1 MRAIWL
7 GLALAAVG
15 SSAAQADVL
24 TGDTLLEAANA
35 EITNIDQE
43 GLQDLI
49 ASEPDHVVIDVRT
62 RTEIDHTGG
71 QIRSSETLNIPRG
84 WIEFEVPGEIPDKDT
99 PIVVYCGQNLRSVA
113 AAQTLQQMGY
123 TNVYNYP
130 GGFFEW
136 KDAGLPLYVL
146 DKARDSFLYDRPQ
159 EVTDGVWSAIGAT
172 QPSTYENSGHNNNLS
187 FIITDDG
194 VVVMNAGDN
203 YLLAKSLHQ
212 EIKAITDQPVKYVV
226 LENAQGHAMLGMT
239 YWQEQGATVIAH
251 NDAWREIEANGQA
264 SLEAAA
270 TRTRDKAFM
279 TELGTPDVTFATRL
293 DLEMGGETIQILYL
307 GPGHAPGDIALWAPE
322 RKVLIT
328 GDLAFHQRMLPIF
341 EYTDTAGWIETW
353 HELEALEAEYI
364 IPGHGGPV
372 NDFDVLR
379 RYTHDY
385 LVYLREEVQ
394 RILDEGGTLNDAY
407 NIDQTAYRHLDTYGE
422 LHRQNAG
429 RVFRAMEF
437 EDF

>member
-7 GLALAAVG
+7 GLVLVAVTG
-15 SSAAQADVL
+15 TAQAEEL
-24 TGDTLLEAANA
+24 TGERLIEAANA
-35 EITNIDQE
+35 EITNIDKE

-49 ASEPDHVVIDVRT
+49 ANEPDHVVIDVRT
-62 RTEIDHTGG
+62 RTEIEHTGG

-84 WIEFEVPGEIPDKDT
+84 WIEFEVRGEIPDKDT

-123 TNVYNYP
+123 TNVHNYP

-146 DKARDSFLYDRPQ
+146 DKARDSFLYDRPRK
-159 EVTDGVWSAIGAT
+159 VTEGVWSAIGAT

-203 YLLAKSLHQ
+203 YLLAKSLHH
-212 EIKAITDQPVKYVV
+212 EIKQITDQPVKYVV

-239 YWQEQGATVIAH
+239 YWQEQGVRVIAH

-264 SLEAAA
+264 SLEGAAN
-270 TRTRDKAFM
+270 RTREKAFM
-279 TELGTPDVTFATRL
+279 TELGIPDITFASRL

-307 GPGHAPGDIALWAPE
+307 GPGHAPGDIAVFVPD
-322 RKVLIT
+322 RSTLIT

-341 EYTDTAGWIETW
+341 DYTDTAGWVETW
-353 HELEALEAEYI
+353 HKLEALDADYI
-364 IPGHGGPV
+364 IPGHGEPV
-372 NDFDVLR
+372 NDFEALR

>member
-7 GLALAAVG
+7 GLALAALGTNAV
-15 SSAAQADVL
+15 QADEL
-24 TGDTLLEAANA
+24 TGDALLEAANA
-35 EITNIDQE
+35 EIRNIDKE
-43 GLQDLI
+43 GLQALI
-49 ASEPDHVVIDVRT
+49 ANEPDHVVIDVRT
-62 RTEIDHTGG
+62 RNEIDHTGG

-123 TNVYNYP
+123 TNVQNYP

-159 EVTDGVWSAIGAT
+159 EVTEGVWSAIGAT

-194 VVVMNAGDN
+194 VVVMNASDN
-203 YLLAKSLHQ
+203 YLLAQSLHQ
-212 EIKAITDQPVKYVV
+212 EIRKITDQPVKYVV

-251 NDAWREIEANGQA
+251 QDAWREIEANGQA
-264 SLEAAA
+264 SLEGAAN
-270 TRTRDKAFM
+270 RTRDKAFM

-293 DLEMGGETIQILYL
+293 DLELGGEIIQIRYL
-307 GPGHAPGDIALWAPE
+307 GPGHAPGDIAIWAPE
-322 RKVLIT
+322 RKALIT

-364 IPGHGGPV
+364 IPGHGEPV

>member
-7 GLALAAVG
+7 GLALAAV
-15 SSAAQADVL
+15 SSTAQAEEL
-24 TGDTLLEAANA
+24 TGDRLLEAANA
-35 EITNIDQE
+35 EITNIDKESLQE
-43 GLQDLI
+43 WI
-49 ASEPDHVVIDVRT
+49 ASKPDHVVIDVRT
-62 RTEIDHTGG
+62 RTEIEHTGG

-84 WIEFEVPGEIPDKDT
+84 WIEFEAPGEIPDKDT

-123 TNVYNYP
+123 TNVQNYP

-136 KDAGLPLYVL
+136 QDAGLPLYVL
-146 DKARDSFLYDRPQ
+146 DKARNSFLYDLPQ
-159 EVTDGVWSAIGAT
+159 EVTEGVWSAIGAT

-187 FIITDDG
+187 FIITDEG

-203 YLLAKSLHQ
+203 YLLAKSLHE
-212 EIKAITDQPVKYVV
+212 EIKKITDQPVKYVV

-239 YWQEQGATVIAH
+239 YWQDQGATVIAH
-251 NDAWREIEANGQA
+251 KEAAREIAANGQA
-264 SLEAAA
+264 SLEGAPN
-270 TRTRDKAFM
+270 RTRDKAFL

-293 DLEMGGETIQILYL
+293 DLEMGGETIQIRYL
-307 GPGHAPGDIALWAPE
+307 GAGHAPGDIAIWAPE
-322 RKVLIT
+322 RKALIT

-341 EYTDTAGWIETW
+341 DYTDTAGWIETW
-353 HELEALEAEYI
+353 HELEALDADYI
-364 IPGHGGPV
+364 IPGHGEPV
-372 NDFDVLR
+372 NDFGVLR

-385 LVYLREEVQ
+385 LVHLREEVQ

-407 NIDQTAYRHLDTYGE
+407 NIDQSAYRHLDTYGE

-429 RVFRAMEF
+429 RVFRTMEF

>member
-7 GLALAAVG
+7 GLALVAVTG
-15 SSAAQADVL
+15 TAQAEEL
-24 TGDTLLEAANA
+24 TGERLIEAANA
-35 EITNIDQE
+35 EITNIDKE

-49 ASEPDHVVIDVRT
+49 ANEPDHVVIDVRT
-62 RTEIDHTGG
+62 RTEIEHTGG

-123 TNVYNYP
+123 TNVHNYP

-146 DKARDSFLYDRPQ
+146 DKARDSFLYDRPRK
-159 EVTDGVWSAIGAT
+159 VTEGVWSAIGAT

-203 YLLAKSLHQ
+203 YLLAKSLHH
-212 EIKAITDQPVKYVV
+212 EIKQITDQPVEYVV

-239 YWQEQGATVIAH
+239 YWQEQGARVIAH

-264 SLEAAA
+264 SLEGAAN
-270 TRTRDKAFM
+270 RTREKAFM
-279 TELGTPDVTFATRL
+279 TELGIPDITFASRL

-307 GPGHAPGDIALWAPE
+307 GPGHAPGDIAVFVPG
-322 RKVLIT
+322 RSTLIT

-341 EYTDTAGWIETW
+341 DYTDTAGWVDTW
-353 HELEALEAEYI
+353 HKLEALDADYI
-364 IPGHGGPV
+364 IPGHGEPV
-372 NDFDVLR
+372 NDFEALR